1 MSDFGKRVAEA
12 FAVAYLALAPSEIP
26 AYRSDPNGRP
36 VAVLQV
42 GEPVV
47 ALTRRA
53 DPRSAQA

>member
-1 MSDFGKRVAEA
+1 MSDFGRRVAEA

-26 AYRSDPNGRP
+26 AYRYDPNGRP

-47 ALTRRA
+47 ALTPRA
-53 DPRSAQA
+53 DTGSSSA